1 MGEFEFSVIAS
12 GLEADSETAADRFFE
27 AGCDD
32 ATIAFAR
39 GVYVLAFCREAAS
52 FEDAITSA
60 LTDVREAGAQ
70 VERLEPDCLV
80 SLSEIAE
87 RAGLSRA
94 APSLYALGKRGTGFP
109 RPVARFTT
117 SSPLYDWHEVALW
130 LHNKGELDASIVAQA
145 AFIKSLNRNLDRAV
159 AAQ

>member
-1 MGEFEFSVIAS
+1 MAEFEFSIIAS
-12 GLEADSETAADRFFE
+12 GLEPDSDTAIDRFFE

-32 ATIAFAR
+32 ATIAFTR
-39 GVYVLAFCREAAS
+39 GVFVLAFCRTAAS
-52 FEDAITSA
+52 FEDALTSA
-60 LTDVREAGAQ
+60 IAQVREAGAR
-70 VERLEPDCLV
+70 VERIEPDCLV
-80 SLSEIAE
+80 SLAEIAE

-94 APSLYALGKRGTGFP
+94 APSLYAQGKRGTDFP

-130 LHNKGELDASIVAQA
+130 LHDKGDVDASIVEQA
-145 AFIKSLNRNLDRAV
+145 VFIKAMNESLGKAL